1 MATPAPQ
8 YRWSKDKH
16 IKLVNIVGAD
26 TKYQVDQTQS
36 TRFEVSDL
44 DQNKCKT
51 SFEVEPDTEPLILT
65 TFGNI
70 QALLDSEDELND
82 ESNEEMY
89 EAKEEMDYE
98 IQQPANEETHP
109 PHSTDP
115 KPTKDEYSTKQPIP
129 ELSMDQSLFLHV
141 SQTLPQRQQINL
153 RTQEKKRS
161 LDFKMFKNNV
171 PTTKRVLVKNLQN
184 FSSFLYAHLSEDNWV
199 KHEESIASYADLRV
213 AVEGFTIEADN
224 NRNNYDIVINNVM
237 ESVEKINGAR
247 IKERT
252 TLLKALNRVSKT
264 LEVDS
269 ALKAS
274 KQKMEDTN
282 TNTSSN
288 ITNLTVLL
296 RDVKFPEIITQLNS
310 F

>member
-1 MATPAPQ
+1 
-8 YRWSKDKH
+8 
-16 IKLVNIVGAD
+16 
-26 TKYQVDQTQS
+26 
-36 TRFEVSDL
+36 
-44 DQNKCKT
+44 
-51 SFEVEPDTEPLILT
+51 
-65 TFGNI
+65 
-70 QALLDSEDELND
+70 
-82 ESNEEMY
+82 
-89 EAKEEMDYE
+89 
-98 IQQPANEETHP
+98 
-109 PHSTDP
+109 
-115 KPTKDEYSTKQPIP
+115 
-129 ELSMDQSLFLHV
+129 
-141 SQTLPQRQQINL
+141 
-153 RTQEKKRS
+153 
-161 LDFKMFKNNV
+161 MFKNNV

-264 LEVDS
+264 LEADS

-296 RDVKFPEIITQLNS
+296 RERESRLGFVTAVMWYEGEGGWGVQDLVGTDSLKEDPEFNQRLLKAAEGYI
-310 F
+310 